1 MVRVSL
7 SPCENVVAAETVTRD
22 GRDRITRHQEII
34 GMALTI
40 AMTVVLWVT
49 FRTCKTCV
57 LGVFIV
63 SSLLCMRLPYLQIVF
78 WPSLLILILNM
89 RLLRGLHVKVDVP
102 VGESIDNLWS

>member
-1 MVRVSL
+1 VGRW
-7 SPCENVVAAETVTRD
+7 D
-22 GRDRITRHQEII
+22 GHRERITKHQEII
-34 GMALTI
+34 GMALTL

-78 WPSLLILILNM
+78 WPSLLILVLNM